1 MALKAGINLII
12 GEMMK
17 KNKAL
22 EDREMFL
29 GVKQYIAYVE
39 QNKSNSSLARD
50 TMCRIQELVANG
62 FDWSNNF
69 LNCCNT
75 CRLEGR
81 CFYYTDIVE
90 RLV

>member
-1 MALKAGINLII
+1 M
-12 GEMMK
+12 
-17 KNKAL
+17 NKAL
-22 EDREMFL
+22 PDKDKQAFL
-29 GVKQYIAYVE
+29 GVKEDITYVK
-39 QNKSNSSLARD
+39 QHDTSYARD
-50 TMCRIQELVANG
+50 VMCRIQNVVANG

-81 CFYYTDIVE
+81 CFYYIDIVE